1 MFTRKTQ
8 RYESLLSCTAE
19 LTIHN
24 FSWVQSSSVSQY
36 NSSQPR
42 SNMGSASGLCLCLVW
57 KFKPRALPSHH
68 FAAWGLQLCAIS
80 LAHQS
85 PVLCTFWWA
94 AQSHGP
100 AWNLRQLGQDD
111 QQREVPGGEDCHP
124 GNLIEF
130 EPCGPGHLGSS
141 ALCNVPVTPFT
152 LTVHGGPHNP
162 MIHTPRLDAFLFTWE
177 VC

>member
-24 FSWVQSSSVSQY
+24 FSWVQ
-36 NSSQPR
+36 
-42 SNMGSASGLCLCLVW
+42 CL
-57 KFKPRALPSHH
+57 STT
-68 FAAWGLQLCAIS
+68 
-80 LAHQS
+80 LA
-85 PVLCTFWWA
+85 
-94 AQSHGP
+94 SHGP
-100 AWNLRQLGQDD
+100 TWAQLCFWCESSSRVLRRGRSSIVCTIWLTKLPYFVLFGELPFSAHMARPARNLRQLGQDD